1 MVNIVLNLQLQETC
15 SFPSL
20 DNNRLNVQ
28 MKIEK
33 KTNSFDIST
42 FTTFRIVYNASRTPS
57 LNYGLLL
64 QSYKMAL
71 VLAQQPFA

>member
-28 MKIEK
+28 MKIKK
-33 KTNSFDIST
+33 KTSFDIST

-71 VLAQQPFA
+71 VFAQQPFA

>member
-1 MVNIVLNLQLQETC
+1 MVNIVLNLQLQETY
-15 SFPSL
+15 SSPSL
-20 DNNRLNVQ
+20 NHNRLHVH

-33 KTNSFDIST
+33 KHNSLDIST
-42 FTTFRIVYNASRTPS
+42 FTTFRVVYNASLTPS

-71 VLAQQPFA
+71 VLAQQPFP

>member
-33 KTNSFDIST
+33 KQQ
-42 FTTFRIVYNASRTPS
+42 FRYINFYNI
-57 LNYGLLL
+57 
-64 QSYKMAL
+64 
-71 VLAQQPFA
+71 

>member
-28 MKIEK
+28 MKIKK
-33 KTNSFDIST
+33 KTSFDIST

-71 VLAQQPFA
+71 IFAQQPFA

>member
-33 KTNSFDIST
+33 KPTVSI
-42 FTTFRIVYNASRTPS
+42 YQ
-57 LNYGLLL
+57 LL
-64 QSYKMAL
+64 QHLELCTMHHAHR
-71 VLAQQPFA
+71 P